1 MQNETTENTV
11 TKTQSIINRSAV
23 KKYALKISKEKRA
36 GKFTRVSEE
45 FLTQVEA
52 DLDSSIR
59 KLADGGVYAD
69 FNSLAPTDGAWFITG
84 QTIKKAEERLNML
97 ATVIIHRKV
106 MRHPT
111 IGCTL
116 K

>member
-1 MQNETTENTV
+1 MQNETTGTV
-11 TKTQSIINRSAV
+11 SKTQSLINRSAV
-23 KKYALKISKEKRA
+23 KKYALKVSAAKRA

-59 KLADGGVYAD
+59 QLAIVAY
-69 FNSLAPTDGAWFITG
+69 PTDITTPEDGADWFITG
-84 QTIKKAEERLNML
+84 QALKKTEERLNML
-97 ATVIIHRKV
+97 ARVIIHRKV

-111 IGCTL
+111 VGCTL

>member
-23 KKYALKISKEKRA
+23 KKYALKVSAAKRA

-52 DLDSSIR
+52 DLDSGIR
-59 KLADGGVYAD
+59 GIGMMAY
-69 FNSLAPTDGAWFITG
+69 PTDIVDSDEARFITG
-84 QTIKKAEERLNML
+84 QAVKKAEERLNML